1 MYNLDWTWIIDN
13 MRVKFIAYMKLSTC
27 AIISE
32 TESDFNT
39 GITIAIEIYTMNYLY
54 VDKRYNMKFT

>member
-1 MYNLDWTWIIDN
+1 
-13 MRVKFIAYMKLSTC
+13 MKLSTC

>member
-1 MYNLDWTWIIDN
+1 
-13 MRVKFIAYMKLSTC
+13 MKLSTC
-27 AIISE
+27 AITCISE